1 MPDFIES
8 VKDDPLQLVTRR
20 WEISRDFQMSKF
32 DEYWRAY
39 QDYKGNQD
47 MTGKDPYLAYPVSP
61 LPYAIIESQTAR
73 DIASLFNATPWIPL
87 GADLE
92 ENSNEARDFQDGL
105 QCLLEKGKFRKEM
118 TIAGKA
124 RRLYGLSYIE
134 PMPTFV
140 DITVPET
147 EMETFEDIPLS
158 VNEVNHIVKRFRF
171 KFNTF
176 MPWDI
181 LRDPY
186 AIDLKSSRWIIKQSM
201 VSKKQLLKQALAGD
215 FGDDY
220 NIEGLR
226 NAAESGRALHEDRGQ
241 EMRRRLGLG
250 APDPDPDIGLLL
262 RFESPDRFID
272 VLDFT
277 TVLRD
282 QPNPFI
288 HGQVNLAALINNYD
302 PNSAMRFDGIG
313 EMKPI
318 EATVA
323 LHNMSLAQLVNN
335 HSLQNHKVLLYQ
347 KGKVAPDQLQ
357 MRPGGRVE
365 VTGLLPGQSLQS
377 AVQELVVS
385 PLPRDAYAMPQVFE
399 GHMRIATGV
408 FEGDQGQQGKSSTA
422 TDSALRR
429 QQSDS
434 RKSMTISMF
443 EWELGDI
450 AELCFSHME
459 QFMEVEDWG
468 SIIGAERAST
478 MAFKNP
484 NHIPGGCTY
493 HFTGKD
499 RTAEQLVRR
508 RELAEVIGLI
518 GPVPT
523 LVKKALQLQ
532 NFSEREIEQVVQE
545 LAAQQAAAAEAAE
558 RSKQAELEQTF
569 SKKRAR

>member
-1 MPDFIES
+1 
-8 VKDDPLQLVTRR
+8 
-20 WEISRDFQMSKF
+20 
-32 DEYWRAY
+32 
-39 QDYKGNQD
+39 
-47 MTGKDPYLAYPVSP
+47 
-61 LPYAIIESQTAR
+61 
-73 DIASLFNATPWIPL
+73 
-87 GADLE
+87 
-92 ENSNEARDFQDGL
+92 
-105 QCLLEKGKFRKEM
+105 
-118 TIAGKA
+118 
-124 RRLYGLSYIE
+124 
-134 PMPTFV
+134 
-140 DITVPET
+140 
-147 EMETFEDIPLS
+147 
-158 VNEVNHIVKRFRF
+158 
-171 KFNTF
+171 
-176 MPWDI
+176 
-181 LRDPY
+181 
-186 AIDLKSSRWIIKQSM
+186 M

-377 AVQELVVS
+377 AVRELVVS

-569 SKKRAR
+569 SKKRALGKATQMNQIEEVSLGLKSLPGKDNKSPSQSKSKKD